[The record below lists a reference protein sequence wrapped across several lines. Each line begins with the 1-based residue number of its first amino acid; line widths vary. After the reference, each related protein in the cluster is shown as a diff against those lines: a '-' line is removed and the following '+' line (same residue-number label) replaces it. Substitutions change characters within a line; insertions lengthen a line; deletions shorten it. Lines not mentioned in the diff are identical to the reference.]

1 MHFCVDLLMTFFF
14 AKPRDQDDYEV
25 VHKVG
30 RGKYSEVFEGVNCV
44 NNERCIIKIL
54 KPVKKKKV
62 LFHVVVYPS
71 LSLVLIGCLGQFKRI
86 LAVCSMNCSFVCV
99 HPETWCLCDS
109 HHFFQDVRELIFW
122 SMQTWLPHV
131 VFKQK

>member
-1 MHFCVDLLMTFFF
+1 MHFCVDLLMTFFS

-25 VHKVG
+25 VRKVR

-62 LFHVVVYPS
+62 LPCCCLPISISCADWLSWAIQENSCCLLYELLLCMCAPRDMVS
-71 LSLVLIGCLGQFKRI
+71 L
-86 LAVCSMNCSFVCV
+86 
-99 HPETWCLCDS
+99 
-109 HHFFQDVRELIFW
+109 
-122 SMQTWLPHV
+122 
-131 VFKQK
+131 